1 MWSQV
6 LSVMGALLVLTAFA
20 ANQMKRLTTDH
31 VSYQVMNL
39 IGGTVL
45 CLAAIGVR
53 QAGLIL
59 MEGAWAVI
67 SLIGLVRVLTRRPA

>member
-1 MWSQV
+1 MWSQAM
-6 LSVMGALLVLTAFA
+6 SVFGALLVLTAYA
-20 ANQMKRLTTDH
+20 GNQTKRLTTDDL
-31 VSYQVMNL
+31 SYQVLNL

-67 SLIGLVRVLTRRPA
+67 SLVGLIRVLRSV

>member
-6 LSVMGALLVLTAFA
+6 LSVLGALLVLVAYTG
-20 ANQMKRLTTDH
+20 NQMKRLTTDH
-31 VSYQVMNL
+31 VSYQLMNL

-67 SLIGLVRVLTRRPA
+67 SLVGLIRVLRR